1 MSKVE
6 AYKNLIRQFYAK
18 SVREDSKAHFAQYL
32 EDPEF
37 LEAWEQLI
45 DDDELDRASSS
56 EPDDDQ
62 LFDKIKFDS
71 RIREYLTTVPLRKKL
86 ISTKAFKIAIASLI
100 LCTSVGSFLIWNI
113 NRKNNTTLVSNTK
126 DWVVPGKERAQIIL
140 ENGQVIELDKITG
153 DTVIDNGAFEILKL
167 ADGSISY
174 RMKKGDHDENKIAY
188 NTIVT
193 PRGGEYNLK
202 LPDGTRV
209 WLNAMTTLRY
219 PIVFDKIKREIYLQ
233 GEAYFDVMAQQ
244 EDGRRIPFVIHAGGQ
259 ALEVLGTEFN
269 LQNYGQ
275 DIVTTLVEGKV
286 KLNFEDSRLD
296 DQYLVPA
303 EQSIFYTKAN
313 KVIKNT
319 VDPYYFTAWK
329 DGKFAF
335 SKTSIQDVM
344 GIISRWYDVDVIYNT
359 KIENFEFSGT
369 ISRYEDFR
377 KLLKTIELVGGIHF
391 EIEGRKVYVKN

>member
-18 SVREDSKAHFAQYL
+18 SLRGDSKIHFAQYL

-45 DDDELDRASSS
+45 DDDELDHASAS

-62 LFDKIKFDS
+62 LFDKIKSDF
-71 RIREYLTTVPLRKKL
+71 RIKEYLTTVPEHKKI
-86 ISTKAFKIAIASLI
+86 ISKKAFKIAIAALI
-100 LCTSVGSFLIWNI
+100 LCTALGSFLIWNI
-113 NRKNNTTLVSNTK
+113 DHKKDKALVSNTQ
-126 DWVVPGKERAQIIL
+126 DRVVPGKERAQIIL
-140 ENGQVIELDKITG
+140 ENGQVIDLDKIKG
-153 DTVIDNGAFEILKL
+153 DTVIDNGSFEILKL

-174 RMKKGDHDENKIAY
+174 RMKKGDLNENKIAY

-219 PIVFDKIKREIYLQ
+219 PIMFDKIKREIYLQ
-233 GEAYFDVMAQQ
+233 GEAYFDVMEQQ
-244 EDGRRIPFVIHAGGQ
+244 EGSRRIPFVIHTGGQ

-275 DIVTTLVEGKV
+275 DIITTLVEGKV
-286 KLNFEDSRLD
+286 KLNFADSRLD
-296 DQYLVPA
+296 DEYLTPA
-303 EQSIFYTKAN
+303 EQSIFYAKAN
-313 KVIKNT
+313 KVTKSS

-344 GIISRWYDVDVIYNT
+344 GIISRWYDVDVIYND

-391 EIEGRKVYVKN
+391 EIKGRKVYVKN

>member
-18 SVREDSKAHFAQYL
+18 SLRGDSKTHFAQYL

-45 DDDELDRASSS
+45 NEDDLDHTSRA
-56 EPDDDQ
+56 EPDDEK
-62 LFDKIKFDS
+62 LFDKIKSDS
-71 RIREYLTTVPLRKKL
+71 RIGQDLTIVPQIKKNV
-86 ISTKAFKIAIASLI
+86 SVKALKIAIAALV
-100 LCTSVGSFLIWNI
+100 LCTTVGSFLIWNI
-113 NRKNNTTLVSNTK
+113 DHKNNTTLVSNTQ
-126 DWVVPGKERAQIIL
+126 DLVVPGKERAQIIL
-140 ENGQVIELDKITG
+140 ENGQVIDLDKIKG
-153 DTVIDNGAFEILKL
+153 DTVIDNGSFEIIKL

-174 RMKKGDHDENKIAY
+174 RMKKGDYNEHKIAY

-209 WLNAMTTLRY
+209 WLNAMTTLKY

-233 GEAYFDVMAQQ
+233 GEAYFDVMEHQ
-244 EDGRRIPFVIHAGGQ
+244 EGGRRIPFVIHTGGQ

-275 DIVTTLVEGKV
+275 DIITTLVEGKV
-286 KLNFEDSRLD
+286 KLNFSDSRLD
-296 DQYLVPA
+296 DEYLAPA

-313 KVIKNT
+313 KVTKKS

-329 DGKFAF
+329 EGKFAF

-344 GIISRWYDVDVIYNT
+344 GIISRWYDVDVIYNA

-369 ISRYEDFR
+369 ISRYEDLR